1 MQSLLSPAVPDGNRP
16 VVSFTWFAS
25 KTAPNGTRGEISW
38 SDLCEWIASK
48 SPTAPTK
55 NDLPLIKLGTF
66 DRDYRS
72 NETLR
77 SIDGVEG
84 DYDGETVQPAAAAE
98 MLRSAGVE
106 ALIYTSP
113 SHTANRPRWR
123 VLAPLSSAADAA
135 ARHDLLARLNGV
147 LGGILATES
156 FAASQSYYVGAAQDG
171 EPVQCLRVEGRC
183 IDTID
188 GIVPI
193 GRSAVP
199 PGSRKP
205 IGTLRAPSPETLAQA
220 MASIKPDD
228 LNYPEWCR
236 ITAAYRGA
244 GGTRELWDTWCAQH
258 PNNAPADNDKL
269 WRSLEGGTSAGWPT
283 VLAACPD
290 DTRARLS
297 GLNGQTSLSSPA
309 VPARPYADML
319 NDAAK
324 LLPDDADG
332 ISKLCREAGTL
343 PAVHCEALLKAIH
356 TATGVRLPVLRKE
369 AAQATQETEP
379 DQLALARL
387 TIADIGADSVLHAD
401 EHFWLWD
408 GGGVWK
414 KRDDIAIKQRVQG
427 TIERGGYPVTAAK
440 VTGVTDVARS
450 ELYRPDHTFN
460 VGNPDVVNCNNGELE
475 LIGASRILQPHRRE
489 HYRTTQ
495 IPVAFDDTAEAPMFW
510 QFLHDVFC
518 NDADRDD
525 KVRAVLELIGYS
537 LMSHAYHEKFVML
550 IGGGANGKSVLLS
563 VIEALVGFENVA
575 GVQPAQFASK
585 WQRAHLHMKL
595 ANIVTELK
603 QGEVIADA
611 ELKAISSGELTTV
624 EFKNGQPFNMRAF
637 ATCWFGTNHLPHTRD
652 FSDALFRRAT
662 ILTFNR
668 TFTASEQDHNL
679 KAKLTTELPGIL
691 RYALAWYAHAIAKGF
706 TEPASSCDAKHK
718 WRMEADQVAQFVD
731 ERCVNDPLA
740 EIAVAEIYNQFRE
753 WALGSGVRQIVG
765 KQAMGDRL
773 ERLGYKRRHSGQRFI
788 TGLKNI

>member
-1 MQSLLSPAVPDGNRP
+1 MRQHSYTTPSDVAQP
-16 VVSFTWFAS
+16 VMLAFTWFDS
-25 KTAPNGTRGEISW
+25 KAAPNGTRGGMPW
-38 SDLCEWIASK
+38 PDLCDWIATDA
-48 SPTAPTK
+48 PTAPTK
-55 NDLPLIKLGTF
+55 DDLPLIKLGTF

-84 DYDGETVQPAAAAE
+84 DYDGEMVQPADAAD
-98 MLRSAGVE
+98 MLRTAGVE

-113 SHTANRPRWR
+113 SHRPHAPRWR
-123 VLAPLSSAADAA
+123 VLAPLSRTADAA
-135 ARHDLLARLNGV
+135 ARHDLLARINGV
-147 LGGILATES
+147 LGGILAIES
-156 FAASQSYYVGAAQDG
+156 FTASQPYYVGAAQGG
-171 EPVQCLRVEGRC
+171 EPVQCWRIEGRC

-188 GIVPI
+188 GIAPVAPVQAN
-193 GRSAVP
+193 GN
-199 PGSRKP
+199 GTRKP
-205 IGTLRAPSPETLAQA
+205 IGTLRAPSPEKLAQA
-220 MASIKPDD
+220 MASIEPDD
-228 LNYPEWCR
+228 LDYPEWCR

-244 GGTRELWDTWCAQH
+244 GGTRELWDAWCAQH
-258 PNNAPADNDKL
+258 PENEQRSNDKL
-269 WRSLEGGTSAGWPT
+269 WRSLDSGTSAGWPAI
-283 VLAACPD
+283 LAACPD
-290 DTRARLS
+290 DTRARLL
-297 GLNGQTSLSSPA
+297 GVPMPAAATS
-309 VPARPYADML
+309 PARPYADML
-319 NDAAK
+319 TDAAK

-332 ISKLCREAGTL
+332 IAGLCREAGTL

-414 KRDDIAIKQRVQG
+414 KRDEIAIKQRVQG

-450 ELYRPDHTFN
+450 ELYRADHTFN
-460 VGNPDVVNCNNGELE
+460 VGNADVVNCRNGELE

-510 QFLHDVFC
+510 QFLHDVFRD
-518 NDADRDD
+518 DADRDD
-525 KVRAVLELIGYS
+525 KARAVLELIGYS
-537 LMSHAYHEKFVML
+537 LMSHAKHEKFVML

-563 VIEALVGFENVA
+563 VIESLVGFENVA

-603 QGEVIADA
+603 QDEVIADA

-679 KAKLTTELPGIL
+679 KARLTTELPGIL
-691 RYALAWYAHAIAKGF
+691 RYALAWYAHAIANGF
-706 TEPASSCDAKHK
+706 TEPASSRDAKHK

-731 ERCVNDPLA
+731 ERCATDPDG
-740 EIAVAEIYNQFRE
+740 EVTVAEIYRQFRE
-753 WALGSGVRQIVG
+753 WAIDSGVRQIVG

-773 ERLGYKRRHSGQRFI
+773 ERLGFGRRHSGQRFI
-788 TGLKNI
+788 TGLKLP